1 MADPSPSEDEDF
13 DTDGDFDE
21 DGDESEPAPSRPPL
35 SGRAA
40 KVAVERLDSREQL
53 YSYIAAG
60 GALLFGVA
68 IYVLEKYG
76 HVHFSKN
83 PDAPLTTFILGV
95 ACGGLLLAATYFGRR
110 ALVGF
115 VALFTF
121 LVFGTTSLF
130 LGVPFLALAVWLLHR
145 SYKIQKET
153 AAAAR
158 QARSGQTTPPTTRAS
173 GRTTRPSKSTGGRSA
188 ARGGKER
195 GPAGPEANKRYTPKR
210 PPPAAPKPSRRE
222 RKAAQ
227 ASD

>member
-1 MADPSPSEDEDF
+1 MAEPIGQG
-13 DTDGDFDE
+13 DGDIEDP
-21 DGDESEPAPSRPPL
+21 DGDGDGPAPPRRQRTPGVS
-35 SGRAA
+35 SA
-40 KVAVERLDSREQL
+40 KTAIERLDPRERR
-53 YSYIAAG
+53 YSFIAAG

-68 IYVLEKYG
+68 VYFLEKDG

-83 PDAPLTTFILGV
+83 PDAPLTTFILGA
-95 ACGGLLLAATYFGRR
+95 ACGALLLGATWFGRR

-145 SYKIQKET
+145 SYKIQKEA

-158 QARSGQTTPPTTRAS
+158 EARGATPSSPRARSSDGPARSSRSGSPKATRA
-173 GRTTRPSKSTGGRSA
+173 GTRDRTP
-188 ARGGKER
+188 AR
-195 GPAGPEANKRYTPKR
+195 PEANKRYTPKR
-210 PPPAAPKPSRRE
+210 PPPPAPKPSRRE

-227 ASD
+227 APE